1 MRYYEVSPLTIVNSR
16 ESTLTYSSDE
26 KRLINSL
33 VTVEVGRRR
42 IAAIVIKEVSKP
54 SFKTK
59 SILKTIEKVPLPT
72 PLVSLQ
78 AWIAEYYTTH
88 PALVWRTI
96 LPSGL
101 DKKRR
106 PQKETVKRPK
116 RSHAK
121 FELNKDQRSAIH
133 KITSSPTGTH
143 LLHGVTGSGKTAVY
157 IDLAK
162 QTVGSGRSVI
172 VLVPEI
178 ALTSQLVAD
187 FIPHFDNVHV
197 THSTMT
203 ESARHSVW
211 KEILQNDS
219 PQVIIGPRSALFMPV
234 RDLGLIIID
243 ECHEPAF
250 KQEKSPRYSAIR
262 AASVLSKLSK
272 ARLVL
277 GSATPSVVDYHIA
290 KENRA
295 IVGLPN
301 LARQN
306 AVLPSVELV
315 DMTKRHEFTK
325 SQFLSN
331 KLLEKLTE
339 TLEKGD
345 QSLIFH
351 NRRGSAPITLCESC
365 GWSASCPRCFIP
377 LTLHADEFRL
387 RCHLCNHT
395 ENIPTSCPSCHAAEI
410 IHKGIGTKRVEEELR
425 RLYPEARIARFDG
438 DNTNSVDKDYQALYD
453 GDIDIIIGTQVI
465 AKGLDLPH
473 LRFVGVVQADSGLSL
488 PDYQSSERV
497 FQLLAQV
504 TGRVGR
510 NEHPSTVI
518 IQSYQPEHPSVE
530 FGIRQ
535 NYADFYEWCIHERK
549 RATFPPFA
557 YLLRLT
563 AVYRTE
569 AGAIRATSDLTHKLR
584 KSLPKSVTVLGPA
597 PSFYERLRDTY
608 RWQII
613 LKSTNRSD
621 LVDIISFLPPK
632 GWQAELDP
640 VNLL

>member
-1 MRYYEVSPLTIVNSR
+1 
-16 ESTLTYSSDE
+16 
-26 KRLINSL
+26 
-33 VTVEVGRRR
+33 
-42 IAAIVIKEVSKP
+42 
-54 SFKTK
+54 
-59 SILKTIEKVPLPT
+59 
-72 PLVSLQ
+72 
-78 AWIAEYYTTH
+78 
-88 PALVWRTI
+88 
-96 LPSGL
+96 
-101 DKKRR
+101 
-106 PQKETVKRPK
+106 
-116 RSHAK
+116 
-121 FELNKDQRSAIH
+121 
-133 KITSSPTGTH
+133 
-143 LLHGVTGSGKTAVY
+143 
-157 IDLAK
+157 
-162 QTVGSGRSVI
+162 
-172 VLVPEI
+172 
-178 ALTSQLVAD
+178 
-187 FIPHFDNVHV
+187 
-197 THSTMT
+197 MT

-387 RCHLCNHT
+387 RLF
-395 ENIPTSCPSCHAAEI
+395 
-410 IHKGIGTKRVEEELR
+410 RV
-425 RLYPEARIARFDG
+425 
-438 DNTNSVDKDYQALYD
+438 K
-453 GDIDIIIGTQVI
+453 
-465 AKGLDLPH
+465 
-473 LRFVGVVQADSGLSL
+473 
-488 PDYQSSERV
+488 
-497 FQLLAQV
+497 
-504 TGRVGR
+504 
-510 NEHPSTVI
+510 
-518 IQSYQPEHPSVE
+518 
-530 FGIRQ
+530 
-535 NYADFYEWCIHERK
+535 
-549 RATFPPFA
+549 
-557 YLLRLT
+557 
-563 AVYRTE
+563 
-569 AGAIRATSDLTHKLR
+569 
-584 KSLPKSVTVLGPA
+584 
-597 PSFYERLRDTY
+597 
-608 RWQII
+608 
-613 LKSTNRSD
+613 
-621 LVDIISFLPPK
+621 
-632 GWQAELDP
+632 
-640 VNLL
+640 